1 MKLSVIIPSYKAE
14 KFIVKNIEK
23 FKKQL
28 EEIKKKYSF
37 YISDWEIV
45 LVIDGINVDNSY
57 SFAKKIKKIKVFSYP
72 ENRGKGYA
80 LKFGFQKSTG
90 DYITFLDVDGD
101 IPLWQIGNF
110 FPYLSTHDIVIG
122 SKRHPFSKVNYSF
135 FRKMLSKIFQICCRV
150 IVNVSLKD
158 TQSGLKLIKRQALDA
173 FFFLSKMERFSF
185 DIELCF
191 LATKHGFNI
200 AEVPIQV
207 NLQKGTTIEI
217 TTPFKM
223 FFDLIKIR
231 YCYSIKKEYQK
242 KFHQNKFKT

>member
-14 KFIVKNIEK
+14 KFIVANIEK

-28 EEIKKKYSF
+28 EEIKKNYSF
-37 YISDWEIV
+37 YINDWEII
-45 LVIDGINVDNSY
+45 LIIDGIKTDNSY
-57 SFAKKIKKIKVFSYP
+57 ALAKKIKKIKIFSYP
-72 ENRGKGYA
+72 ENKGKGYA
-80 LKFGFQKSTG
+80 LKYGFQKSTG
-90 DYITFLDVDGD
+90 NYITFLDVDGD

-135 FRKMLSKIFQICCRV
+135 LRKTLSRGFQIFSR
-150 IVNVSLKD
+150 IILGVSLRD
-158 TQSGLKLIKRQALDA
+158 TQSGLKLIRREALDV
-173 FFFLSKMERFSF
+173 FFFLLKMNRFSF

-191 LATKHGFNI
+191 LAIKHGFNI

-207 NLQKGTTIEI
+207 QFQKNTTVVIS
-217 TTPFKM
+217 TPFKM

-231 YCYSIKKEYQK
+231 YFYSFKKEYQK
-242 KFHQNKFKT
+242 KFHSKKFKN